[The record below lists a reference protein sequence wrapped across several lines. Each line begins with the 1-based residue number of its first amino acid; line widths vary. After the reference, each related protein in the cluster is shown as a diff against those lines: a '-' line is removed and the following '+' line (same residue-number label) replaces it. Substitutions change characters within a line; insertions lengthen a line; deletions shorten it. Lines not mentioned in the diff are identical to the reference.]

1 MNYTLNNKKDVA
13 LLKKKMKDNKY
24 DYLLNWSDDEY
35 SWISFYDYLDEN
47 TINQLKDGWHI
58 VIAINGEKEGIFNF
72 DNEDCCLFIQIFKKN
87 NKVYDSH
94 SLTDEEINGMMAYF
108 LSRL

>member
-13 LLKKKMKDNKY
+13 LLKKKMKDNK
-24 DYLLNWSDDEY
+24 
-35 SWISFYDYLDEN
+35 YDYLDEN